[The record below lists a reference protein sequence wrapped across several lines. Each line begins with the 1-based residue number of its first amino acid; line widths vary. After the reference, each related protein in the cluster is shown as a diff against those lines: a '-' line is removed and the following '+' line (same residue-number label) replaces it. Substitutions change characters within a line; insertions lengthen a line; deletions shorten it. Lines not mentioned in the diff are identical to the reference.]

1 MKYQQYEFDY
11 HQMKQIVNYAIE
23 QFETLLDKYN
33 IILPNPEKEGAG
45 EGTSNIFGTDHGNLM
60 DNITFEIEDVF
71 DFDVNSDNVEK
82 LPAYHNPVEAVSKST
97 AINFAGFVINEFENV
112 LDRYNINIPNPDKAE
127 AANPANI
134 FGEDYFLIEDGIL
147 GIIQEDLGITIEDE
161 QA

>member
-71 DFDVNSDNVEK
+71 DFDVNSDNVC
-82 LPAYHNPVEAVSKST
+82 LLYTSPSPR
-97 AINFAGFVINEFENV
+97 
-112 LDRYNINIPNPDKAE
+112 DRTRSRMPSSA
-127 AANPANI
+127 
-134 FGEDYFLIEDGIL
+134 
-147 GIIQEDLGITIEDE
+147 
-161 QA
+161 